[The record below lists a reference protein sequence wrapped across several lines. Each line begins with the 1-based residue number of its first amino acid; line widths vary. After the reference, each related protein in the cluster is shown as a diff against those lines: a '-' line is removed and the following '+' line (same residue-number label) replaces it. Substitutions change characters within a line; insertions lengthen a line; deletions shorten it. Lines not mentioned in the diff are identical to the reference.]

1 MILFDSHLHLNH
13 TDFHNREEQVW
24 QEANQAGVR
33 EGIVIGFDLDSSRR
47 AVDLANKLP
56 GLYASIG
63 VSPHDAMAAPG
74 GYIEALQELSRNPRV
89 VAIGECGLEYHY
101 PVGPKEKQIE
111 CFLKQIRLARE
122 LDKILIIHLREADE
136 DFLRILQTEPP
147 ASAILH
153 CFTASSRIM
162 DACVERGYYISFSGI
177 ITFKNARDLH
187 AIAPQIPIKNLL
199 IETDAPFL
207 APIPHRGKT
216 CEPKMIIE
224 TVAKL
229 AELRKEDLETIAR
242 QTRDN
247 AHRAFALG

>member
-1 MILFDSHLHLNH
+1 
-13 TDFHNREEQVW
+13 
-24 QEANQAGVR
+24 
-33 EGIVIGFDLDSSRR
+33 
-47 AVDLANKLP
+47 
-56 GLYASIG
+56 
-63 VSPHDAMAAPG
+63 
-74 GYIEALQELSRNPRV
+74 
-89 VAIGECGLEYHY
+89 
-101 PVGPKEKQIE
+101 
-111 CFLKQIRLARE
+111 
-122 LDKILIIHLREADE
+122 
-136 DFLRILQTEPP
+136 
-147 ASAILH
+147 
-153 CFTASSRIM
+153 M

-187 AIAPQIPIKNLL
+187 AIAPQVPIKNLL

-247 AHRAFALG
+247 AHRAFTLG